1 MTDVTQ
7 ILDYPHLL
15 SLKSEISSTAAVRA
29 HNLSI
34 TLNLIRDRGSITR
47 AELIHLTKLSAPTI
61 SSLVNILI
69 ASDFVRE
76 GGIGLSSGG
85 RKPVVLEFNYE
96 ARKIMGID
104 MGATHITI
112 IIMNLKGEVKKRFS
126 CHMEVLSKPAES
138 LRVVHDAIG
147 TILKDS
153 GLTESDLLGIGYTLP
168 APMENEKTGAFVT
181 HYMPAWK
188 NITCIQTVRD
198 VVKNTPVY
206 FENDA
211 NAAAIAEKWWGC
223 GLGYDNLVYI
233 KLGTGVG
240 SGLIFNGTVYKG
252 FNGTAGEIGHTT
264 IEADG
269 RNCRCGNRGCLES
282 YIGIQGILSDGRHAL
297 MNDPNWAGRLD
308 ELDVKGVVKAA
319 REGNQECEKII
330 STAGWYLGI
339 GLANIINLV
348 NPGLLILGGDLADA
362 GQMLLDPA
370 RQSLVERTVGF
381 NTRTDNLVIG
391 ELGSNAVAIGAA
403 TLVITNAF
411 HETSI
416 YNALR
421 NKEQSVVNI

>member
-7 ILDYPHLL
+7 
-15 SLKSEISSTAAVRA
+15 VV
-29 HNLSI
+29 
-34 TLNLIRDRGSITR
+34 GSITR
-47 AELIHLTKLSAPTI
+47 AEIIHLTKLSAPTV
-61 SSLVNILI
+61 SSLVNVLI
-69 ASDFVRE
+69 SSDFVKE
-76 GGIGLSSGG
+76 GGIGMSSGG

-96 ARKIMGID
+96 ARKVLGVD

-112 IIMNLKGEVKKRFS
+112 IVMNLKGEVNRRFS
-126 CHMEVLSKPAES
+126 CHMDVVSKPAET
-138 LRVVHDAIG
+138 LN
-147 TILKDS
+147 TIRTGIENIMSES
-153 GLTESDLLGIGYTLP
+153 GLTESDLLGIGYTVP
-168 APMENEKTGAFVT
+168 APLENETTGEFIT

-188 NITCIQTVRD
+188 NIRCIETVREVIKD
-198 VVKNTPVY
+198 VPVY

-211 NAAAIAEKWWGC
+211 NVAALAEQWWGC

-240 SGLIFNGTVYKG
+240 SGLIINGSVYKG
-252 FNGTAGEIGHTT
+252 FSGTAGEIGHTT

-269 RNCRCGNRGCLES
+269 RSCRCGNRGCLES
-282 YIGIQGILSDGRHAL
+282 YIGMQGILSDGRRAL
-297 MNDPNWAGRLD
+297 MNDPSWAGHLD
-308 ELDVKGVVKAA
+308 DLDVKGVVKAA
-319 REGNQECEKII
+319 REGNIECEKII
-330 STAGWYLGI
+330 TTAGWYLGI
-339 GLANIINLV
+339 GLANIINLF
-348 NPGLLILGGDLADA
+348 NPGLLILGGDLAEA

-411 HETSI
+411 KEINI

-421 NKEQSVVNI
+421 NKEPNLIG

>member
-1 MTDVTQ
+1 MFDPDQVP
-7 ILDYPHLL
+7 DYPHLITP
-15 SLKSEISSTAAVRA
+15 KSEISSTAAVRA
-29 HNLSI
+29 HNLSLV
-34 TLNLIRDRGSITR
+34 LNLIRDRGTITR
-47 AELIHLTKLSAPTI
+47 ADIIHLTRLSAPTV

-96 ARKIMGID
+96 ARKVIGID
-104 MGATHITI
+104 MGAAHITI
-112 IIMNLKGEVKKRFS
+112 IIMNLKGEVSNRFS
-126 CHMEVLSKPAES
+126 CHMDVLLKPAES
-138 LRVVHDAIG
+138 LQVIHDAIENL
-147 TILKDS
+147 LKET
-153 GLTESDLLGIGYTLP
+153 GLTESDLLGIGYTVP
-168 APMENEKTGAFVT
+168 APLENEKTGEFVT

-188 NITCIQTVRD
+188 NISCIQAVRD
-198 VVKNTPVY
+198 IIKDVPIY

-211 NAAAIAEKWWGC
+211 NAAAIAEKCWGS

-240 SGLIFNGTVYKG
+240 SGLIINGQVYKG
-252 FNGTAGEIGHTT
+252 FSGTAGEIGHTT

-269 RNCRCGNRGCLES
+269 RSCRCGNRGCLES
-282 YIGIQGILSDGRHAL
+282 YIGMQGILSDGRRAL
-297 MNDPNWAGRLD
+297 ANDARWAGKLD

-319 REGNQECEKII
+319 REGNRECEKII
-330 STAGWYLGI
+330 TTAGWYLGI

-391 ELGSNAVAIGAA
+391 ELGSNAVAVGAA
-403 TLVITNAF
+403 TLVIANAF
-411 HETSI
+411 QETNI
-416 YNALR
+416 YSALR
-421 NKEQSVVNI
+421 NKD

>member
-7 ILDYPHLL
+7 VVDYPHLS

-29 HNLSI
+29 HNLSL
-34 TLNLIRDRGSITR
+34 TLNLIRDHGSITR
-47 AELIHLTKLSAPTI
+47 AEIIHLTKLSAPTV
-61 SSLVNILI
+61 SSLVNVLI
-69 ASDFVRE
+69 SSDFVKE
-76 GGIGLSSGG
+76 GGIGMSSGG

-96 ARKIMGID
+96 ARKVLGVD

-112 IIMNLKGEVKKRFS
+112 IVMNLKGEVNRRFS
-126 CHMEVLSKPAES
+126 CHMDVVSKPAETLS
-138 LRVVHDAIG
+138 TIRTAIEN
-147 TILKDS
+147 IMSES
-153 GLTESDLLGIGYTLP
+153 GLTESDLLGIGYTVP
-168 APMENEKTGAFVT
+168 APLENETTGEFIT

-188 NITCIQTVRD
+188 NIRCIETVREVIKD
-198 VVKNTPVY
+198 VPVY

-211 NAAAIAEKWWGC
+211 NVAALAEQWWGC

-240 SGLIFNGTVYKG
+240 SGLIINGSVYKG
-252 FNGTAGEIGHTT
+252 FSGTAGEIGHTT

-269 RNCRCGNRGCLES
+269 RSCRCGNRGCLES
-282 YIGIQGILSDGRHAL
+282 YIGMQGILSDGRRAL
-297 MNDPNWAGRLD
+297 MNDPSWAGHLD
-308 ELDVKGVVKAA
+308 DLDVKGVVKAA
-319 REGNQECEKII
+319 REGNIECEKII
-330 STAGWYLGI
+330 TTAGWYLGI
-339 GLANIINLV
+339 GLANIINLF
-348 NPGLLILGGDLADA
+348 NPGLLILGGDLAEA

-411 HETSI
+411 KEINI

-421 NKEQSVVNI
+421 NKEPNLIG